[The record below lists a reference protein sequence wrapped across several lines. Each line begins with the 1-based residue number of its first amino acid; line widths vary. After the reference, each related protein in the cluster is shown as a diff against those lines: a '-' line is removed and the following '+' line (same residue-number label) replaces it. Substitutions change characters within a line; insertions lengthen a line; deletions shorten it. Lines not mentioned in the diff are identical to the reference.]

1 MKGDLDKIKEKM
13 DIHQVNQFTSIS
25 KKFSLL
31 FLLFIVTLIP
41 FVVMISLPFKGI
53 VKFIG
58 CIMMILLLIV
68 TFYYALKVEKLK
80 KQYDIQT
87 FKEISAFMEGK
98 TLDEI
103 KKQREIG
110 KRPYQL
116 FLLIIGSLLIGF
128 LITYFTLSFITSFH
142 QIY

>member
-1 MKGDLDKIKEKM
+1 M